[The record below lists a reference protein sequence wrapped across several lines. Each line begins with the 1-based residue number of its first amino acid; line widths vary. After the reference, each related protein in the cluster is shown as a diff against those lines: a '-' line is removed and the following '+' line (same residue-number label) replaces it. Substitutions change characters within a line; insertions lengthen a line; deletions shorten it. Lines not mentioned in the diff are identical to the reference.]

1 MEHVLPFAYSSTNWI
16 GDVQGTAA
24 RVTIIELTGT
34 DADVTLWEPKGAPRV
49 LHDAPG
55 EGAVKWHPKKGVRK
69 ATFDIRGTSHS
80 EEVWFDLR
88 NAITPGFMLM
98 VF

>member
-34 DADVTLWEPKGAPRV
+34 DADKIDRY
-49 LHDAPG
+49 
-55 EGAVKWHPKKGVRK
+55 R
-69 ATFDIRGTSHS
+69 
-80 EEVWFDLR
+80 
-88 NAITPGFMLM
+88 
-98 VF
+98 